1 MVFIF
6 KFAKDIQMKN
16 FFNNDCLVEN
26 DVELEY
32 EDLFPTENFKLTTTP
47 NDFNIST
54 IISFLDAGIFK
65 IPNFQRN
72 YVWDIT
78 KASRIIESLLIGLP
92 IPQMFLYEKSRN
104 EFYVIDG
111 QQRMMSIYFFIKG
124 RFPKDNARV
133 LLKQKAGD
141 KSFIDPTFLADDTYF
156 SNFSLK
162 LDSKSN
168 PQKNKLHGL
177 NYQTLD
183 SSDKITLDLSTIRN
197 MIIKP
202 TTEDDTNSQAM
213 FEIFNRLNSGGMN
226 LNHQEIRMSLYNCE
240 FIRNLQSLN
249 LNENWRRLLGKDTP
263 DLRLKDVEIILRL
276 YAMLIAG
283 NEPLVINRSGTEI
296 KVEYSN
302 SILVFLNNFASA
314 SKYFTDENIKLLSD
328 IWKKF
333 MEECSA
339 YSSSDFNFSSELVSK
354 ISITFFESVFYAVCK
369 DAYLT
374 RDIDKIKIEN
384 EFLLNLRNDATFKTA
399 STGKTS
405 AKINIIQRLKLAYNL
420 YTNNTVD
427 VFKV

>member
-1 MVFIF
+1 ME
-6 KFAKDIQMKN
+6 KN
-16 FFNNDCLVEN
+16 LNTDFSVED
-26 DVELEY
+26 DVELEH

-54 IISFLDAGIFK
+54 IISFLDAGVFK

-133 LLKQKAGD
+133 LLKQRAGD
-141 KSFIDPTFLADDTYF
+141 KSFIEEEFLANDLYF

-168 PQKNKLHGL
+168 PQKNKFHGL
-177 NYQTLD
+177 NYKTLD
-183 SSDKITLDLSTIRN
+183 NADKITLDLSTIRN
-197 MIIKP
+197 MVIKP
-202 TTEDDTNSQAM
+202 TVEDDVNSQAM

-226 LNHQEIRMSLYNCE
+226 LNYQEIRMSLYNCE
-240 FIRNLQSLN
+240 FVRSIQALN
-249 LNENWRRLLGKDTP
+249 LNKHWRNLLGKDIP

-283 NEPLVINRSGTEI
+283 SEPWIINKSGTEI

-302 SILVFLNNFASA
+302 SMLGFLNNFASA
-314 SKYFTDENIKLLSD
+314 SKYLTEERIQLLSK
-328 IWKKF
+328 IWERF
-333 MEECSA
+333 MEECSTH
-339 YSSSDFNFSSELVSK
+339 SSSDFNFSSEPLSK

-369 DAYLT
+369 NAYLT
-374 RDIDKIKIEN
+374 GDTTQIRITDD
-384 EFLLNLRNDATFKTA
+384 FLLSLKNSPNFKA
-399 STGKTS
+399 VSTGKTS
-405 AKINIIQRLKLAYNL
+405 AKINIIQRLKLAYDLFQNH
-420 YTNNTVD
+420 VD
-427 VFKV
+427 DIVG